1 MPAQAGNCPSKHG
14 GSAPRYRLRITLMTL
29 IKSILTELIGLL
41 VDDWVF
47 ALSLLAWVGVCALPS
62 WRSNPELDAEE
73 LFLGL
78 AVLTLAFVARRAAR
92 KK

>member
-1 MPAQAGNCPSKHG
+1 MS
-14 GSAPRYRLRITLMTL
+14 LL
-29 IKSILTELIGLL
+29 KSIFAEIIGLF
-41 VDDWVF
+41 VDDWGF
-47 ALSLLAWVGVCALPS
+47 ALGLLAWVGVCALPS

-78 AVLTLAFVARRAAR
+78 AVLTLAFVARRAVR